1 MKPPQYS
8 VGDLLWSPFGVE
20 GRHLAMVIK
29 VGAYPPVIA
38 RIDSFIY
45 DIEWLNIFSP
55 NGEKM
60 VGSYREVDIE
70 SWRFNYLQERARMGL

>member
-8 VGDLLWSPFGVE
+8 VGDLLWSTFGVE
-20 GRHLAMVIK
+20 GCRLAMVIM
-29 VGAYPPVIA
+29 VSYHPVE
-38 RIDSFIY
+38 RHPHSFIY